1 MLPQGGV
8 ANFVVG
14 VIITFFLTIFILFSS
29 ELGHSPQLA
38 PPPLPVRSLRD
49 DWAQQDT
56 LNLLEAWFR

>member
-49 DWAQQDT
+49 D
-56 LNLLEAWFR
+56 